1 VRRYEQLDKRKLDDT
16 GDLKFMYY
24 IKEAVIFPD
33 VYIQSMLETITSY
46 VQNFLKKSYNAKQIT
61 ELLTRIFLKDKILFV
76 LQSNIEAEGEV
87 LNRSGFKQKTGYFLM
102 FCNPNITNIQKD
114 KESYKSFCYEFM
126 DLIGHEMI
134 HRIQYINSKEQW
146 IVKLQNTKNPKK
158 YLFDPHEIM
167 AYAWQ
172 IIQYFKLQ
180 NYTNKQIKEILSSTN
195 NEKLNCR
202 TLKAYHYFFDKDS
215 DVIKRLYKYMYQY
228 LDEEI

>member
-1 VRRYEQLDKRKLDDT
+1 MKRYEQLDKRKLDDT

-24 IKEAVIFPD
+24 VREAVIFPD
-33 VYIQSMLETITSY
+33 IYIKDMLGTLTNHI
-46 VQNFLKKSYNAKQIT
+46 QLFLKKSYTDKEIIK
-61 ELLTRIFLKDKILFV
+61 LLIKIFLKDKILFI
-76 LQSNIEAEGEV
+76 LQPRIAVHGEV
-87 LNRSGFKQKTGYFLM
+87 LNRGGFKQQSGYFII
-102 FCNPNITNIQKD
+102 FCNFDITNIQKD

-146 IVKLQNTKNPKK
+146 IVKLQNTKDPKK

-172 IIQYFKLQ
+172 IVQYFKLQ